1 VRAGA
6 QIGACNGHRYVR
18 ECAHIETGAQYV
30 TNFID
35 IPSLEIGDVTAY
47 QECSSLVIVDNDGK
61 IVLNSDQVI
70 ALRDYLNRLLPM
82 ESP

>member
-1 VRAGA
+1 M
-6 QIGACNGHRYVR
+6 
-18 ECAHIETGAQYV
+18 